1 MKYYRSVGVERE
13 GTGLVNTRGVGAR
26 GTYRGTPET
35 RARIVEAAFAEFSA
49 GGYEASSLR
58 TIAAAA
64 GLSHPG
70 LLHHF
75 PTKQALL
82 EAVLTAQEEAGQ
94 EAFDGTPAPTTAAE
108 LADVVSAAVALDR
121 RATAL
126 VQLRARLAVAGGDPQ
141 HPAHDFAVRR
151 YERLASQ
158 MAGQIAAL
166 PEGEIGGGVRPQEAA
181 DILLATIEGLLVR
194 GLTEPDLDVPGLV
207 RLAVLR
213 VVGG

>member
-1 MKYYRSVGVERE
+1 MAS
-13 GTGLVNTRGVGAR
+13 RGS
-26 GTYRGTPET
+26 YRGTPET
-35 RARIVEAAFAEFSA
+35 RARIVEAALAEFSA
-49 GGYEASSLR
+49 GGYEASSVR
-58 TIAAAA
+58 TIAATA

-82 EAVLTAQEEAGQ
+82 EAVLTAQEDADQ
-94 EAFDGTPAPTTAAE
+94 EAFADHPAPTTAAE

-126 VQLRARLAVAGGDPQ
+126 VQLRARLAVAGGERD

-151 YERLASQ
+151 YQRLASQ

-166 PEGEIGGGVRPQEAA
+166 PEGEIGAGVRPQEAA
-181 DILLATIEGLLVR
+181 DILLAAIEGLLVR
-194 GLTEPDLDVPGLV
+194 GLAEPDLDVPGLV
-207 RLAVLR
+207 RMAVLR
-213 VVGG
+213 VVRG

>member
-1 MKYYRSVGVERE
+1 MKTRSVS
-13 GTGLVNTRGVGAR
+13 AR
-26 GTYRGTPET
+26 GSYRGTPET

-49 GGYEASSLR
+49 GGYESSTLR

-75 PTKQALL
+75 ATKQALL
-82 EAVLTAQEEAGQ
+82 EAVLTAQEDADQ
-94 EAFDGTPAPTTAAE
+94 AAFDGTPAPTTAGE
-108 LADVVSAAVALDR
+108 FADAVSAAVALDR

-126 VQLRARLAVAGGDPQ
+126 VQLRARLAVAGGDPE

-151 YERLASQ
+151 YQRLASQ
-158 MAGQIAAL
+158 LAGQIAAL

>member
-1 MKYYRSVGVERE
+1 MVG
-13 GTGLVNTRGVGAR
+13 RGS
-26 GTYRGTPET
+26 YRGTAET
-35 RARIVEAAFAEFSA
+35 RARIVAAALAEFSA
-49 GGYEASSLR
+49 GGYEASTLR
-58 TIAAAA
+58 SIAAAA

-82 EAVLTAQEEAGQ
+82 EAVLTAQEAAGQ

-126 VQLRARLAVAGGDPQ
+126 VQLRARLAVAGGDAE

-151 YERLASQ
+151 YQRLAGQ
-158 MAGQIAAL
+158 LAGQIAAL
-166 PEGEIGGGVRPQEAA
+166 PEGEVGPGVQPQEAA

-194 GLTEPDLDVPGLV
+194 GLTETDLDVPRLV

-213 VVGG
+213 VIGG

>member
-1 MKYYRSVGVERE
+1 M
-13 GTGLVNTRGVGAR
+13 GAR
-26 GTYRGTPET
+26 GSYRGTPET
-35 RARIVEAAFAEFSA
+35 RARIVDAASAEFSA

-58 TIAAAA
+58 SIAAAA

-82 EAVLTAQEEAGQ
+82 EAVLTAQEEADQ
-94 EAFDGTPAPTTAAE
+94 EAFENHPAPTTAAE

-126 VQLRARLAVAGGDPQ
+126 VQLRARLAVAGGDPG

-151 YERLASQ
+151 YERLAGQ
-158 MAGQIAAL
+158 MAGEIAAL
-166 PEGEIGGGVRPQEAA
+166 PLGEVSADVRPDEAA
-181 DILLATIEGLLVR
+181 DILLAVIEGLLVR
-194 GLTEPDLDVPGLV
+194 GLAEPELDVPGLV